1 MDHVESRPATP
12 TALEVVLRSRPQQR
26 ARLVFALR
34 MLLRLLWKA
43 GEVLRRR
50 VRMMIGVV
58 VLLLLLLLLQVRFPQ
73 VDHALL
79 TRHRKPT
86 LELLL
91 LTQEHPLLLELHL
104 LDVVRRRGRGE
115 DGAATAADAVEP
127 SASLTASHLSSVGR
141 PT

>member
-12 TALEVVLRSRPQQR
+12 TALEVVLRSRAQQR

-58 VLLLLLLLLQVRFPQ
+58 VLLLLLLLQVRFPQ

-91 LTQEHPLLLELHL
+91 LTEEHPLLLELHL